1 MCTHFRADLT
11 ALKRLFHALFVIE
24 QPLLDWFVSI
34 FTMSIFFPFSIS
46 VCRQERQPSTNQ
58 HEKVSQTLRFPAK
71 HDVWLGTG
79 ANILSIGKDACL
91 QLFSRPWTFRLKKP
105 GRGGGGGGGAPQ
117 TLIRRGSAQRSKPF
131 PFDTKTEKAFLSY
144 VTFYCQDGAAFT
156 FLVYNTALILTAAI
170 ARCFNQ
176 FKSHVLQCYSA
187 AFRTNYD
194 ATNFNT

>member
-1 MCTHFRADLT
+1 MCSHFRADLT

-34 FTMSIFFPFSIS
+34 FTMSISFPFSIS

-58 HEKVSQTLRFPAK
+58 HEKVSQSLRFLAK

-105 GRGGGGGGGAPQ
+105 GRGCSTNAYTERLRPEVQ
-117 TLIRRGSAQRSKPF
+117 TLSIWYKDRKGFSFVCDLLLPRWCRFHIPS
-131 PFDTKTEKAFLSY
+131 L
-144 VTFYCQDGAAFT
+144 
-156 FLVYNTALILTAAI
+156 
-170 ARCFNQ
+170 
-176 FKSHVLQCYSA
+176 
-187 AFRTNYD
+187 
-194 ATNFNT
+194 